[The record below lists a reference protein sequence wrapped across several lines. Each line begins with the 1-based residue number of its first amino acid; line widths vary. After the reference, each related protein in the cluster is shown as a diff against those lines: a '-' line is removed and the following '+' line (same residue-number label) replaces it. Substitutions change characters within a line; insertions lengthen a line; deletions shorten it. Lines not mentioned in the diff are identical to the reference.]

1 MPRLGRANWTRQ
13 RPDRSTALCIKELIP
28 NPNDPNLHLFRAR
41 HKLQSG
47 KVRPQFR
54 EATGAGRSAE
64 AVAYYQEQPGR
75 RIGRQAADQ
84 ERGSK
89 DCRQR
94 GEAAGVAE
102 KVLEPPLP
110 AATLNLQG
118 CDVGHTLRLLPKL
131 PIICDHLIGVGVA
144 MSRFIALG
152 AVLAVLAAGA
162 SAKTLKIT
170 KITKSEVVVQHR
182 AVEPVRHRMALA
194 EPVDPVILNTH
205 LQKIGSEGALP

>member
-1 MPRLGRANWTRQ
+1 
-13 RPDRSTALCIKELIP
+13 
-28 NPNDPNLHLFRAR
+28 
-41 HKLQSG
+41 
-47 KVRPQFR
+47 VRPQFR

-64 AVAYYQEQPGR
+64 AVAYYQEPPGR

-118 CDVGHTLRLLPKL
+118 CDVGHTLRSLPKL
-131 PIICDHLIGVGVA
+131 PIICDPLIGVGVA
-144 MSRFIALG
+144 MCGVQAPFVTTLAHRKLLKPLFAFCLLCWDQPI
-152 AVLAVLAAGA
+152 VLV
-162 SAKTLKIT
+162 
-170 KITKSEVVVQHR
+170 KSHR
-182 AVEPVRHRMALA
+182 Y
-194 EPVDPVILNTH
+194 
-205 LQKIGSEGALP
+205 